1 MIAIDNT
8 NPSKNNLIPE
18 KVYAD
23 FSNAINEQIES
34 ILLDKTGNL
43 YDMMKYQLG
52 WIDPH
57 GNLIS
62 PRKNPFLLGPLCM
75 MTGTSIDA
83 NVIQTALIA
92 ASLELIYNFTKVHED
107 VQEGI
112 PRSDD
117 RDSVWW
123 VWGPG
128 QAINVGDGL
137 YALGKSSLLQL
148 ADTKLPLHRLL
159 RVLELF
165 DESCM
170 EMCEGYYLDLTYQE
184 RIDVSISSYIR
195 MASSKTGS
203 LFACSVGAAALTH
216 FEDSITL
223 KSFEEFGRK
232 IGIAYQIRK
241 DLAVLVNENSKSDQ
255 NDRLLNKKKLYPIV
269 HALEQGDLPTKR
281 ELGNIFF
288 KRVLDKGDVPRI
300 LGILE
305 RENSLEL
312 AQNAASEY
320 EQQAMDHLSDVGMQR
335 GQLDFIETMSK
346 YIIQTSIQ
354 G

>member
-1 MIAIDNT
+1 MNAIDNI
-8 NPSKNNLIPE
+8 NPCKKNSTPE

-23 FSNAINEQIES
+23 FSTAINEQVES
-34 ILLDKTGNL
+34 IFLDKAGNL

-57 GNLIS
+57 GNLVS
-62 PRKNPFLLGPLCM
+62 PRKHSFLLGPLCM
-75 MTGTSIDA
+75 MTGKILGSNT
-83 NVIQTALIA
+83 IQTTLIA

-112 PRSDD
+112 PRFDD

-148 ADTKLPLHRLL
+148 SNTKLSPHRLL
-159 RVLELF
+159 KLLELF

-184 RIDVSISSYIR
+184 RIDVSITSYLK

-203 LFACSVGAAALTH
+203 LFACSTGAGALTH
-216 FEDSITL
+216 FEDQITL
-223 KSFEEFGRK
+223 KSFGEFGRK
-232 IGIAYQIRK
+232 LGIAYQIRK
-241 DLAVLVNENSKSDQ
+241 DLAVLDNGTSKSDQ

-288 KRVLDKGDVPRI
+288 KRVLDKGDVSRI
-300 LGILE
+300 LVILE
-305 RENSLEL
+305 KENSLEL
-312 AQNAASEY
+312 AQIAASEY
-320 EQQAMDHLSDVGMQR
+320 ERQAMDHLSAVGMQR
-335 GQLDFIETMSK
+335 TQLDFIETMTK
-346 YIIQTSIQ
+346 YIIQESIQ